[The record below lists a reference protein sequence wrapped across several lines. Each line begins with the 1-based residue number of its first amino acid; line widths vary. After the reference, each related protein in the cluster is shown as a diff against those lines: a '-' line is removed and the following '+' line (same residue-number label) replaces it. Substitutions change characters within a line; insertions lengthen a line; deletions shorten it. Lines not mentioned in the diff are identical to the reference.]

1 MADFAQL
8 GIELRSIGVDKVNR
22 DIRSV
27 TDNAKSTERSV
38 QSLLGVMGKLKVLM
52 TAGLGI
58 QGLGQFIQMSDKMKT
73 LAAQVKFVTNSFE
86 EYKAVQSQLFSIS
99 QRTRADLEATTTIY
113 ARSAR
118 ALKDYG
124 YSQERILTFT
134 ETLNKAMAVG
144 GVGAQEQASALFQL
158 SQALGSGR
166 LQGDE
171 FRTIAEAAP
180 IILDTIAEYMGK
192 SRAEIKALGSE
203 GKITSEIIFKAMETA
218 SGKIAKEFEGMPL
231 TFGQAMQQM
240 ENSTMK
246 FVDEFAKTTGAFS
259 GAAEMV
265 SFLAKN
271 FDTLSVV
278 IGGVLVGQL
287 AKYTVSMSTAAI
299 ATSRQAIASQ
309 GLAGVLKNGL
319 GGALSLLGGPAGV
332 ITIAAG
338 ALFYFHEKAQQAR
351 RSALDLESANQLLE
365 KSYKDLSAASLGV
378 ELTKQLDGL
387 KSQRDEIEKIKA
399 DIADKNFQL
408 ESYGGGNPFF
418 DYKKTEAEIGKLQ
431 RDLKA
436 AVEIND
442 IKNSA
447 FGNLLTELAEKSL
460 TSGQSVKK
468 FRDEMLLAGVSV
480 EQLNNALSPLNT
492 DLLSITGEFQR
503 LFPNI
508 DTSKISMD
516 GLNVSI
522 GGFNVIAPSAE
533 TGAIKIASG
542 ISKIAA
548 VAAIASGNLDV
559 LKKTLPNA
567 NGGISEKGQSIIAGL
582 KLDKQ
587 IRETKDPAERARL
600 QAQKSLENYKDKVP
614 ESDLSAIQSA
624 LYDNYLSQNTVKVS
638 GGSSGERARD
648 SWLNFYDEIRKKNS
662 STLTEIDLEQS
673 RMYQRLEEHYKKGVV
688 SFKEYETAKIAITE
702 RFARQRL
709 ELAGKYAPEKL
720 LKANL
725 NDELKAIRELQGS
738 GQLDQLEAIR
748 AKQRAQFGYA
758 HQMSQNAV
766 DPLAQVQGIYDP
778 SQELKNKQTQELAQL
793 QAFNE
798 QKLIG
803 EEDYQR
809 RRKEIIDRYSNN
821 QFQQEMNQYASGLNE
836 LGNAFSNLTSMI
848 AQSSGKQSAAYKAM
862 FAISKGFAIAEA
874 SIKLSQAI
882 AQALADPTA
891 LTPAQK
897 FANMAAV
904 ASAGV
909 NLISQ
914 ITSVGFATGG
924 YTGDGG
930 KYQPAGVVHKGEYV
944 MTKEATSLLGV
955 DFLNYLN
962 YQTKA
967 KPKGFSVGGA
977 VGGGSSYAAP
987 LMTSNQPSNIKVN
1000 VINNGAP
1007 TQAEVESKQTGDG
1020 LEITIKLIDQIA
1032 DERYSK
1038 NIQRD
1043 FGRNGG
1049 AYYRG

>member
-1 MADFAQL
+1 MTDFATL
-8 GIELRSIGVDKVNR
+8 GIQITSSGADKANN
-22 DIRSV
+22 DIKSV
-27 TDNAKSTERSV
+27 GNNAKYTEQAI
-38 QSLLGVMGKLKVLM
+38 QSFMGTMGKLRALM
-52 TAGLGI
+52 VAGLGV
-58 QGLGQFIQMSDKMKT
+58 QGFNQIVQMADKMNT
-73 LAAQVKFVTNSFE
+73 LNAQVKLVSKSTQEFTTAQRKLFE
-86 EYKAVQSQLFSIS
+86 IS
-99 QRTRADLEATTTIY
+99 QNTRGSLEATTTLY
-113 ARSAR
+113 VRSSR
-118 ALKDYG
+118 ALKDFG
-124 YSQERILTFT
+124 YSQQRVLNFT

-180 IILDTIAEYMGK
+180 IILDTIAEYMGR

-332 ITIAAG
+332 ITIAAS
-338 ALFYFHEKAQQAR
+338 ALFYFSQQAEQAR
-351 RSALDLESANQLLE
+351 AKSIDLEGANRLLE
-365 KSYKDLSAASLGV
+365 KSYKDLTLSSLGV
-378 ELTKQLDGL
+378 EFSKQIKELQE
-387 KSQRDEIEKIKA
+387 QRKEIQRFKAQIATNEWEIDNNSGNPLFNSDKIKA
-399 DIADKNFQL
+399 EIAELKRQL
-408 ESYGGGNPFF
+408 N
-418 DYKKTEAEIGKLQ
+418 
-431 RDLKA
+431 A
-436 AVEIND
+436 ALEVEGVRS
-442 IKNSA
+442 SA
-447 FGNLLTELAEKSL
+447 LNNLLTEFANKALLSGKSL
-460 TSGQSVKK
+460 KE
-468 FRDEMLLAGVSV
+468 FRGEMLLAGVSAD
-480 EQLNNALSPLNT
+480 QLNNALSPLNT

-624 LYDNYLSQNTVKVS
+624 LYDNYLSQNTVKGGK
-638 GGSSGERARD
+638 GGSVDYVKQYTEQLSRMQEQLAQIKANAQNLDVFGGVSQYQEV
-648 SWLNFYDEIRKKNS
+648 NK
-662 STLTEIDLEQS
+662 LTQDIAANADKYAHYGAEGIANLKRLAGEIDSANQQFNIKQFGVTNSDKIKELEFQLQLMGKTRQEQEQLQFNHQLEQEAA
-673 RMYQRLEEHYKKGVV
+673 RLKAGMSEKNIALLDEEI
-688 SFKEYETAKIAITE
+688 AKIKQLHEEYQANAEKMKSDPMAGIKDGFNRFGQDAENIMGNVSNIT
-702 RFARQRL
+702 
-709 ELAGKYAPEKL
+709 
-720 LKANL
+720 LKAF
-725 NDELKAIRELQGS
+725 DGMS
-738 GQLDQLEAIR
+738 G
-748 AKQRAQFGYA
+748 
-758 HQMSQNAV
+758 
-766 DPLAQVQGIYDP
+766 
-778 SQELKNKQTQELAQL
+778 
-793 QAFNE
+793 
-798 QKLIG
+798 
-803 EEDYQR
+803 
-809 RRKEIIDRYSNN
+809 
-821 QFQQEMNQYASGLNE
+821 
-836 LGNAFSNLTSMI
+836 
-848 AQSSGKQSAAYKAM
+848 
-862 FAISKGFAIAEA
+862 
-874 SIKLSQAI
+874 
-882 AQALADPTA
+882 A
-891 LTPAQK
+891 LTDLVMTGKADFGSLAKSIIKDIIQMTIK
-897 FANMAAV
+897 MMIFKAV
-904 ASAGV
+904 SSMFGGKSDGGIV
-909 NLISQ
+909 GSIDERYVGGL
-914 ITSVGFATGG
+914 VGFDEGGFTGI
-924 YTGDGG
+924 GG
-930 KYQPAGVVHKGEYV
+930 KYQPAGLVHKGEYV

-1007 TQAEVESKQTGDG
+1007 TQAEVESEQTGDD
-1020 LEITIKLIDQIA
+1020 LEITIKLMDQIA
-1032 DERYSK
+1032 DERYRK
-1038 NIQRD
+1038 NVQRD

-1049 AYYRG
+1049 AFYRG

>member
-1 MADFAQL
+1 MTDFATL
-8 GIELRSIGVDKVNR
+8 GIQITSSGADKANN
-22 DIRSV
+22 DIKSV
-27 TDNAKSTERSV
+27 GNNAKYTEQAI
-38 QSLLGVMGKLKVLM
+38 QSFMGTMGKLRALM
-52 TAGLGI
+52 AAGLGV
-58 QGLGQFIQMSDKMKT
+58 QGFNQIVQMSDKMNT
-73 LAAQVKFVTNSFE
+73 LNAQVKLVSKSTQEFTTAQRKLFE
-86 EYKAVQSQLFSIS
+86 IS
-99 QRTRADLEATTTIY
+99 QNTRGSLEATTTLY
-113 ARSAR
+113 VRSSR
-118 ALKDYG
+118 ALKDFG
-124 YSQERILTFT
+124 YSQQRVLNFT

-287 AKYTVSMSTAAI
+287 AKYTASMATAAI
-299 ATSRQAIASQ
+299 TTSRQAIASQ

-332 ITIAAG
+332 ITIAAS
-338 ALFYFHEKAQQAR
+338 ALFYFHEKAEQAR

-387 KSQRDEIEKIKA
+387 ESQRAEIEKIKA
-399 DIADKNFQL
+399 AIADKNSQL

-418 DYKKTEAEIGKLQ
+418 DYKKTEEEIGKLQ
-431 RDLKA
+431 RVLKA

-468 FRDEMLLAGVSV
+468 FRDEMLLAGVSS
-480 EQLNNALSPLNT
+480 EQLDSALSPLNT
-492 DLLSITGEFQR
+492 DLLSITGELQQ

-508 DTSKISMD
+508 DTTKISMD
-516 GLNVSI
+516 GLTVSI
-522 GGFNVIAPSAE
+522 DGFNILAPSAE
-533 TGAIKIASG
+533 TASTQIAAG
-542 ISKIAA
+542 ISKIA
-548 VAAIASGNLDV
+548 VIAAIASSNLNG
-559 LKKTLPNA
+559 LKGALPT
-567 NGGISEKGQSIIAGL
+567 ISEKGQSIINGL

-587 IRETKDPAERARL
+587 IRETKDPSERAKL
-600 QAQKSLENYKDKVP
+600 QAQKSLENYKGKVP

-624 LYDNYLSQNTVKVS
+624 LYDNYLSQNTVKGGK
-638 GGSSGERARD
+638 GGSVDYVKQYTEQLSRMQEQLAQIKANAQNLDVFGGVSQYQEV
-648 SWLNFYDEIRKKNS
+648 NK
-662 STLTEIDLEQS
+662 LTQDIAANADKYAHYGAEGIANLKRLAGEIDSANQQFSIKQFGISNTEKIQELEFQLELMGKTRQEQEQLQFNHQLEQEAA
-673 RMYQRLEEHYKKGVV
+673 RLKAGMSENNIALLDEEI
-688 SFKEYETAKIAITE
+688 AKIKQLHEEYQANAEKMKSDPMAGIRDGFNRFKQDAENVMGNVSDIT
-702 RFARQRL
+702 
-709 ELAGKYAPEKL
+709 
-720 LKANL
+720 L
-725 NDELKAIRELQGS
+725 N
-738 GQLDQLEAIR
+738 
-748 AKQRAQFGYA
+748 
-758 HQMSQNAV
+758 
-766 DPLAQVQGIYDP
+766 
-778 SQELKNKQTQELAQL
+778 
-793 QAFNE
+793 AFN
-798 QKLIG
+798 G
-803 EEDYQR
+803 
-809 RRKEIIDRYSNN
+809 
-821 QFQQEMNQYASGLNE
+821 MSG
-836 LGNAFSNLTSMI
+836 
-848 AQSSGKQSAAYKAM
+848 
-862 FAISKGFAIAEA
+862 
-874 SIKLSQAI
+874 
-882 AQALADPTA
+882 A
-891 LTPAQK
+891 LTDLVTTGKADFGSLAKSIIKDIVQMTIK
-897 FANMAAV
+897 MMIFKAV
-904 ASAGV
+904 SSMFGGKSDGGIV
-909 NLISQ
+909 GSVDERYVGGL
-914 ITSVGFATGG
+914 VGFDEGGFTGI
-924 YTGDGG
+924 GG
-930 KYQPAGVVHKGEYV
+930 KYQPAGLVHKGEYV

-967 KPKGFSVGGA
+967 KPKGFSIGGA

-987 LMTSNQPSNIKVN
+987 LMASNQPSNIKVN

-1007 TQAEVESKQTGDG
+1007 TQAEVESKQNGDDV
-1020 LEITIKLIDQIA
+1020 EITIKLMDKIA
-1032 DERYSK
+1032 DERYKK
-1038 NIQRD
+1038 NVQRD

>member
-1 MADFAQL
+1 MTDFATL
-8 GIELRSIGVDKVNR
+8 GIQITSSGADKANN
-22 DIRSV
+22 DIKSV
-27 TDNAKSTERSV
+27 GNNAKYTEQAI
-38 QSLLGVMGKLKVLM
+38 QSFMGTMGKLRALM
-52 TAGLGI
+52 AAGLGV
-58 QGLGQFIQMSDKMKT
+58 QGFNQIVQMADKMNT
-73 LAAQVKFVTNSFE
+73 LNAQVKLVSKSTQEFTTAQRKLFE
-86 EYKAVQSQLFSIS
+86 IS
-99 QRTRADLEATTTIY
+99 QNTRGSLEATTTLY
-113 ARSAR
+113 VRSSR
-118 ALKDYG
+118 ALKDFG
-124 YSQERILTFT
+124 YSQQRVLNFT

-287 AKYTVSMSTAAI
+287 AKYTASMATAAI
-299 ATSRQAIASQ
+299 TTSRQAIASQ

-338 ALFYFHEKAQQAR
+338 ALFYFHEKAEQAR
-351 RSALDLESANQLLE
+351 AKSIDLEGANRLLE
-365 KSYKDLSAASLGV
+365 KSYKDLTLSSLGV
-378 ELTKQLDGL
+378 EFSKQIKELQE
-387 KSQRDEIEKIKA
+387 QRKEIKRFKDQIATNEWEIDNNSVNPLFNSDKIKA
-399 DIADKNFQL
+399 EIAEL
-408 ESYGGGNPFF
+408 
-418 DYKKTEAEIGKLQ
+418 KLQ
-431 RDLKA
+431 LNA
-436 AVEIND
+436 ALEVEGVRS
-442 IKNSA
+442 SA
-447 FGNLLTELAEKSL
+447 LNNLLTEFANKALLSGKSL
-460 TSGQSVKK
+460 KE
-468 FRDEMLLAGVSV
+468 FRGEMLLAGVSAD
-480 EQLNNALSPLNT
+480 QLNNALSPLNT

-508 DTSKISMD
+508 DTSKISID

-567 NGGISEKGQSIIAGL
+567 NGGISEKGQSIINGL

-624 LYDNYLSQNTVKVS
+624 LYDDYLSQNTVKGRKGGGVDYVKQYTEQLSRMQEQLAQIKANSQDLDVFGGVS
-638 GGSSGERARD
+638 QYQEV
-648 SWLNFYDEIRKKNS
+648 NK
-662 STLTEIDLEQS
+662 LTQDIAANADKYAHYGAEGIANLKRLAGEIDSANQQFNIKQFGVTNSDKIKELEFQLQLMGKTRQEQEQLQFNHQLEQEAA
-673 RMYQRLEEHYKKGVV
+673 RLKAGMSENNIALLDEEI
-688 SFKEYETAKIAITE
+688 AKIKQLHEEYQANAEKMKSDPMAGIRDGFNRFGQDAENIMGNVSNIT
-702 RFARQRL
+702 
-709 ELAGKYAPEKL
+709 
-720 LKANL
+720 LKAF
-725 NDELKAIRELQGS
+725 DGMS
-738 GQLDQLEAIR
+738 G
-748 AKQRAQFGYA
+748 
-758 HQMSQNAV
+758 
-766 DPLAQVQGIYDP
+766 
-778 SQELKNKQTQELAQL
+778 
-793 QAFNE
+793 
-798 QKLIG
+798 
-803 EEDYQR
+803 
-809 RRKEIIDRYSNN
+809 
-821 QFQQEMNQYASGLNE
+821 
-836 LGNAFSNLTSMI
+836 
-848 AQSSGKQSAAYKAM
+848 
-862 FAISKGFAIAEA
+862 
-874 SIKLSQAI
+874 
-882 AQALADPTA
+882 A
-891 LTPAQK
+891 LTDLVMTGKADFGSLAKSIIKDIIQMTIK
-897 FANMAAV
+897 MMIFKAV
-904 ASAGV
+904 SSMFGGKSDGGIV
-909 NLISQ
+909 GSIDERYVGGL
-914 ITSVGFATGG
+914 VGFDEGGFTGI
-924 YTGDGG
+924 GG
-930 KYQPAGVVHKGEYV
+930 KYQPAGLVHKGEYV

-1000 VINNGAP
+1000 IINNGAP

>member
-1 MADFAQL
+1 MTDFATL
-8 GIELRSIGVDKVNR
+8 GIQITSSGADKANN
-22 DIRSV
+22 DIKSV
-27 TDNAKSTERSV
+27 GNNAKYTEQAI
-38 QSLLGVMGKLKVLM
+38 QSFMGTMGKLKAIM
-52 TAGLGI
+52 AAGLGV
-58 QGLGQFIQMSDKMKT
+58 QGFNQIVQMADKMNT
-73 LAAQVKFVTNSFE
+73 LNAQIKLVSKSTQEFTSAQRKLFE
-86 EYKAVQSQLFSIS
+86 IS
-99 QRTRADLEATTTIY
+99 QNTRGSLEATTTLY
-113 ARSAR
+113 VRSSR
-118 ALKDYG
+118 ALKDFG
-124 YSQERILTFT
+124 YSQQRVLNFT

-332 ITIAAG
+332 ITIAAS
-338 ALFYFHEKAQQAR
+338 ALFYFSQQAEQAR
-351 RSALDLESANQLLE
+351 AKSLDLEGANRLLE
-365 KSYKDLSAASLGV
+365 KSYKDLTLSSLGV
-378 ELTKQLDGL
+378 EFSKQIKELQE
-387 KSQRDEIEKIKA
+387 QRKEIQRFKAQIATNEWEIDNNSGNPLFNSNKIKA
-399 DIADKNFQL
+399 EIAELKRQL
-408 ESYGGGNPFF
+408 N
-418 DYKKTEAEIGKLQ
+418 
-431 RDLKA
+431 A
-436 AVEIND
+436 ALEVEGVRS
-442 IKNSA
+442 SA
-447 FGNLLTELAEKSL
+447 LNNLLTEFANKALLSGKSL
-460 TSGQSVKK
+460 KE
-468 FRDEMLLAGVSV
+468 FRGEMLLAGVSAD
-480 EQLNNALSPLNT
+480 QLNNALSPLNA

-548 VAAIASGNLDV
+548 VAAIASGNLDI
-559 LKKTLPNA
+559 LKKSMPNA

-614 ESDLSAIQSA
+614 ESDLSGIQSA
-624 LYDNYLSQNTVKVS
+624 LYDNYLSQNTVKGGKGGGVDYVKQYTEQLSRMQEQLAQIKANAQDLDVFGGVS
-638 GGSSGERARD
+638 QYQEV
-648 SWLNFYDEIRKKNS
+648 NK
-662 STLTEIDLEQS
+662 LTQDIAANADKYAHYGAEGIANLKRLAGEIDSANQQFNIKQFGVTNSDKIKELEFQLQLMGKTRQEQEQLQFNHQLEQEAA
-673 RMYQRLEEHYKKGVV
+673 RLKAGMSENNIALLDEEI
-688 SFKEYETAKIAITE
+688 AKIKQFHEEYQANAEKMKSDPMAGIRDGFNRFGQDAENIMGNVSNIT
-702 RFARQRL
+702 
-709 ELAGKYAPEKL
+709 
-720 LKANL
+720 LKAF
-725 NDELKAIRELQGS
+725 DGMS
-738 GQLDQLEAIR
+738 G
-748 AKQRAQFGYA
+748 
-758 HQMSQNAV
+758 
-766 DPLAQVQGIYDP
+766 
-778 SQELKNKQTQELAQL
+778 
-793 QAFNE
+793 
-798 QKLIG
+798 
-803 EEDYQR
+803 
-809 RRKEIIDRYSNN
+809 
-821 QFQQEMNQYASGLNE
+821 
-836 LGNAFSNLTSMI
+836 
-848 AQSSGKQSAAYKAM
+848 
-862 FAISKGFAIAEA
+862 
-874 SIKLSQAI
+874 
-882 AQALADPTA
+882 A
-891 LTPAQK
+891 LTDLVMTGKADFGSLAKSIIKDIIQMTIK
-897 FANMAAV
+897 MMIFKAV
-904 ASAGV
+904 SSMFGGKSDGGIV
-909 NLISQ
+909 GSIDERYVGGL
-914 ITSVGFATGG
+914 VGFDEGGFTGI
-924 YTGDGG
+924 GG
-930 KYQPAGVVHKGEYV
+930 KYQPAGLVHKGEYV

-1007 TQAEVESKQTGDG
+1007 TQAEVESKQTGDD
-1020 LEITIKLIDQIA
+1020 LEITIKLMDEIA
-1032 DERYSK
+1032 DERYKK

-1049 AYYRG
+1049 IFYRG

>member
-1 MADFAQL
+1 MTDFATL
-8 GIELRSIGVDKVNR
+8 GIQITSSGADKANN
-22 DIRSV
+22 DIKSV
-27 TDNAKSTERSV
+27 GNNAKYTEQAI
-38 QSLLGVMGKLKVLM
+38 QSFMGTMGKLRALM
-52 TAGLGI
+52 VAGLGV
-58 QGLGQFIQMSDKMKT
+58 QGFNQIVQMADKMNT
-73 LAAQVKFVTNSFE
+73 LNAQVKLVSKSTQEFTTAQRKLFE
-86 EYKAVQSQLFSIS
+86 IS
-99 QRTRADLEATTTIY
+99 QNTRGSLEATTTLY
-113 ARSAR
+113 VRSSR
-118 ALKDYG
+118 ALKDFG
-124 YSQERILTFT
+124 YSQQRVLNFT

-338 ALFYFHEKAQQAR
+338 ALFYFSQQAEQAR
-351 RSALDLESANQLLE
+351 AKSMDLEGANRLLE
-365 KSYKDLSAASLGV
+365 KSYKDLTLSSLGV
-378 ELTKQLDGL
+378 EFSKQIKELQE
-387 KSQRDEIEKIKA
+387 QRKEIQRFKAQIATNEWEIDNNSGNPLFNSDKIKA
-399 DIADKNFQL
+399 EIAELKRQL
-408 ESYGGGNPFF
+408 N
-418 DYKKTEAEIGKLQ
+418 
-431 RDLKA
+431 A
-436 AVEIND
+436 ALEVEGVRS
-442 IKNSA
+442 SA
-447 FGNLLTELAEKSL
+447 LNNLLTEFANKALLSGKSL
-460 TSGQSVKK
+460 KE
-468 FRDEMLLAGVSV
+468 FRGEMLLAGVSAD
-480 EQLNNALSPLNT
+480 QLNNALSPLNT

-533 TGAIKIASG
+533 TGAIKIANG

-548 VAAIASGNLDV
+548 IAAIASGNLDV

-614 ESDLSAIQSA
+614 ESDLSAIQTA
-624 LYDNYLSQNTVKVS
+624 LYDNYLSQNTVKGGKGGGVDYVKQYTEQLSRMQEQLAQIKANAQNLDVFGGVS
-638 GGSSGERARD
+638 QYQEV
-648 SWLNFYDEIRKKNS
+648 NK
-662 STLTEIDLEQS
+662 LTQDIAANADKYAHYGAEGIANLKRLAGEIDSANQQFNIKQFGVTNSDKIKELEFQLQLMGKTRQEQEQLQFNHQLEQEAA
-673 RMYQRLEEHYKKGVV
+673 RLKAGMSEKNIALLDEEI
-688 SFKEYETAKIAITE
+688 AKIKQLHEEYQANAEKMKSDPMAGIKDGFNRFGQDAENIMGNVSNIT
-702 RFARQRL
+702 
-709 ELAGKYAPEKL
+709 
-720 LKANL
+720 LKAF
-725 NDELKAIRELQGS
+725 DGMS
-738 GQLDQLEAIR
+738 G
-748 AKQRAQFGYA
+748 
-758 HQMSQNAV
+758 
-766 DPLAQVQGIYDP
+766 
-778 SQELKNKQTQELAQL
+778 
-793 QAFNE
+793 
-798 QKLIG
+798 
-803 EEDYQR
+803 
-809 RRKEIIDRYSNN
+809 
-821 QFQQEMNQYASGLNE
+821 
-836 LGNAFSNLTSMI
+836 
-848 AQSSGKQSAAYKAM
+848 
-862 FAISKGFAIAEA
+862 
-874 SIKLSQAI
+874 
-882 AQALADPTA
+882 A
-891 LTPAQK
+891 LTDLVMTGKADFGSLAKSIIKDIIQMTIK
-897 FANMAAV
+897 MMIFKAV
-904 ASAGV
+904 SSMFGGKSDGGIV
-909 NLISQ
+909 GSIDERYVGGL
-914 ITSVGFATGG
+914 VGFDEGGFTGI
-924 YTGDGG
+924 GG
-930 KYQPAGVVHKGEYV
+930 KYQPAGLVHKGEYV

-1007 TQAEVESKQTGDG
+1007 TQAEVESKQTGDD
-1020 LEITIKLIDQIA
+1020 LEITIKLMDEIA
-1032 DERYSK
+1032 DERYKK

-1049 AYYRG
+1049 AFYRG

>member
-1 MADFAQL
+1 MTDFATL
-8 GIELRSIGVDKVNR
+8 GIQITSSGADKANN
-22 DIRSV
+22 DIKSV
-27 TDNAKSTERSV
+27 GNNAKYTEQAI
-38 QSLLGVMGKLKVLM
+38 QSFMGTMGKLRALM
-52 TAGLGI
+52 AAGLGV
-58 QGLGQFIQMSDKMKT
+58 QGFNQIVQMADKMNT
-73 LAAQVKFVTNSFE
+73 LNAQVKLVSKSTQEFTTAQRKLFE
-86 EYKAVQSQLFSIS
+86 IS
-99 QRTRADLEATTTIY
+99 QNTRGSLEATTTLY
-113 ARSAR
+113 VRSSR
-118 ALKDYG
+118 ALKDFG
-124 YSQERILTFT
+124 YSQQRVLNFT

-287 AKYTVSMSTAAI
+287 AKYTASMATAAI
-299 ATSRQAIASQ
+299 TTSRQAIASQ

-332 ITIAAG
+332 ITIAAS
-338 ALFYFHEKAQQAR
+338 ALFYFSQQAEQAR
-351 RSALDLESANQLLE
+351 AKSMDLEGANRLLE
-365 KSYKDLSAASLGV
+365 KSYKDLTLSSLGV
-378 ELTKQLDGL
+378 EFSKQIKELQE
-387 KSQRDEIEKIKA
+387 QRKEIQRFKAQIATNEWEIDNNSGNPLFNSDKIKA
-399 DIADKNFQL
+399 EIAELKRQL
-408 ESYGGGNPFF
+408 N
-418 DYKKTEAEIGKLQ
+418 
-431 RDLKA
+431 A
-436 AVEIND
+436 ALEVEGVRS
-442 IKNSA
+442 SA
-447 FGNLLTELAEKSL
+447 LNNLLTEFANKALLSGKSL
-460 TSGQSVKK
+460 KE
-468 FRDEMLLAGVSV
+468 FRGEMLLAGVSAD
-480 EQLNNALSPLNT
+480 QLNNALSPLNT

-508 DTSKISMD
+508 DTSKISID

-567 NGGISEKGQSIIAGL
+567 NGGISEKGQSIINGL

-624 LYDNYLSQNTVKVS
+624 LYDDYLSQNTVKGRKGGGVDYVKQYTEQLSRMQEQLAQIKANSQDLDVFGGVS
-638 GGSSGERARD
+638 QYQEV
-648 SWLNFYDEIRKKNS
+648 NK
-662 STLTEIDLEQS
+662 LTQDIAANADKYAHYGAEGIANLKRLAGEIDSANQQFNIKQFGVTNSDKIKELEFQLQLMGKTRQEQEQLQFNHQLEQEAA
-673 RMYQRLEEHYKKGVV
+673 RLKIGMSKGNIALLDEEI
-688 SFKEYETAKIAITE
+688 AKIKQLHEEYQANAEKMKSDPMAGIRDGFNRFGQDAENIMGNVSNIT
-702 RFARQRL
+702 
-709 ELAGKYAPEKL
+709 
-720 LKANL
+720 LKAF
-725 NDELKAIRELQGS
+725 DGMS
-738 GQLDQLEAIR
+738 G
-748 AKQRAQFGYA
+748 
-758 HQMSQNAV
+758 
-766 DPLAQVQGIYDP
+766 
-778 SQELKNKQTQELAQL
+778 
-793 QAFNE
+793 
-798 QKLIG
+798 
-803 EEDYQR
+803 
-809 RRKEIIDRYSNN
+809 
-821 QFQQEMNQYASGLNE
+821 
-836 LGNAFSNLTSMI
+836 
-848 AQSSGKQSAAYKAM
+848 
-862 FAISKGFAIAEA
+862 
-874 SIKLSQAI
+874 
-882 AQALADPTA
+882 A
-891 LTPAQK
+891 LTDLVMTGKADFGSLAKSIIKDIIQMTIK
-897 FANMAAV
+897 MMIFKAV
-904 ASAGV
+904 SSMFGGKSDGGTV
-909 NLISQ
+909 GSIDERYVGGL
-914 ITSVGFATGG
+914 VGFDEGGFTGI
-924 YTGDGG
+924 GG
-930 KYQPAGVVHKGEYV
+930 KYQPAGLVHKGEYV

-987 LMTSNQPSNIKVN
+987 LMTSNQPSNINVN

>member
-52 TAGLGI
+52 TTGLGI

-86 EYKAVQSQLFSIS
+86 EYKAVQNQLFSIS

-124 YSQERILTFT
+124 YSQQRVLNFT

-203 GKITSEIIFKAMETA
+203 GKITAEIIFKAMETA

-338 ALFYFHEKAQQAR
+338 ALFYFHEKAEQAR

-365 KSYKDLSAASLGV
+365 KSYKDLSVASLGV

-387 KSQRDEIEKIKA
+387 KSQRAEIEKIKA
-399 DIADKNFQL
+399 AIADKNFQL

-468 FRDEMLLAGVSV
+468 FRDEMLLAGVSS
-480 EQLNNALSPLNT
+480 EQLDSALSPLNT
-492 DLLSITGEFQR
+492 DLLSITGELQQ

-508 DTSKISMD
+508 DTTKISMD
-516 GLNVSI
+516 GLTVSI

-587 IRETKDPAERARL
+587 IRETKDPAERAKL

-624 LYDNYLSQNTVKVS
+624 LYDNYLSQNTVKGGKGGGVDYVKQYTEQLSRMQEQLAQIKANAQDLDVFGGVS
-638 GGSSGERARD
+638 QYQEVH
-648 SWLNFYDEIRKKNS
+648 K
-662 STLTEIDLEQS
+662 LTQDIAANADKYAHYGAEGIANLKRLAGEIDSANQQFNIKQFGVTNSDKIKELEFQLQLMGKTRQEQEQLQFNHQLEQEAA
-673 RMYQRLEEHYKKGVV
+673 RLKAGMSENNIALLDEEI
-688 SFKEYETAKIAITE
+688 AKIKQLHEEYQANAEKMKSDPMAGIRDGFNRFGQDAENIMGNVSNIT
-702 RFARQRL
+702 
-709 ELAGKYAPEKL
+709 
-720 LKANL
+720 LKAFDGMSGAL
-725 NDELKAIRELQGS
+725 TDLVMTGKADFGSLAKSIIKDIIQMTIKMMIFASLKAAFEGTSIG
-738 GQLDQLEAIR
+738 
-748 AKQRAQFGYA
+748 KFFGFDSKYT
-758 HQMSQNAV
+758 
-766 DPLAQVQGIYDP
+766 G
-778 SQELKNKQTQELAQL
+778 
-793 QAFNE
+793 
-798 QKLIG
+798 
-803 EEDYQR
+803 
-809 RRKEIIDRYSNN
+809 
-821 QFQQEMNQYASGLNE
+821 GL
-836 LGNAFSNLTSMI
+836 
-848 AQSSGKQSAAYKAM
+848 
-862 FAISKGFAIAEA
+862 
-874 SIKLSQAI
+874 
-882 AQALADPTA
+882 
-891 LTPAQK
+891 
-897 FANMAAV
+897 
-904 ASAGV
+904 
-909 NLISQ
+909 
-914 ITSVGFATGG
+914 VGFDEGGFTGQ
-924 YTGDGG
+924 GG
-930 KYQPAGVVHKGEYV
+930 KYTPAGIVHKGEYV
-944 MTKEATSLLGV
+944 FTKEAVSRLGV
-955 DFLNYLN
+955 NYLDQLN
-962 YQTKA
+962 YQRKTKPQGYA
-967 KPKGFSVGGA
+967 NGGSVGG
-977 VGGGSSYAAP
+977 YA
-987 LMTSNQPSNIKVN
+987 PSTPMNANNRGVKVN
-1000 VINNGAP
+1000 IINNGEP
-1007 TQAEVESKQTGDG
+1007 TNANVETKETSGG
-1020 LEITIKLIDQIA
+1020 LEITVELVQAIA
-1032 DERYSK
+1032 RKEAGTIMQQNMRP
-1038 NIQRD
+1038 
-1043 FGRNGG
+1043 GG
-1049 AYYRG
+1049 MFA